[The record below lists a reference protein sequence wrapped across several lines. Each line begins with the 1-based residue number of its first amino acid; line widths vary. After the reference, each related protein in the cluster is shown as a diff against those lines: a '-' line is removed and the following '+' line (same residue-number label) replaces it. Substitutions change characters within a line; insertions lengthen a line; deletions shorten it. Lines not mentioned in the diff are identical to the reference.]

1 MRRWLMLGLALVMLL
16 GACGRYG
23 RPVRAKQHAPALP
36 AASLSAAEVQEPSP
50 AEAAEDDEE
59 E

>member
-1 MRRWLMLGLALVMLL
+1 MKRWLMLGLALVTLL

-23 RPVRAKQHAPALP
+23 RPVRPKQHAPAPP
-36 AASLSAAEVQEPSP
+36 AAIQSATQAQEHSP
-50 AEAAEDDEE
+50 EAAEDDEE